1 MHNIGLSIL
10 IFVIFA
16 LLIGALLK
24 SVMRNSR
31 LPYTV
36 VLLLVGIIF
45 GGINQW
51 GLFGSDTLMSGMFS
65 QVGNID
71 PHLILYLFLPTLIF
85 ESAYSMEPHLFFR
98 IAPQIILL
106 AVIGLI
112 ISMVLSA
119 LAINWLLSW
128 GMGTAL
134 LFGALISA
142 TDPVAVVALLK
153 EKSSRKRLETLIEG
167 ESLLND
173 GTAIVFF
180 SLFYGFAL
188 GTTTEVQALPVVGKF
203 IWVVTAGLIIGAA
216 VGWSVLW
223 IIGKLINQPL
233 IEITLSVTAAYLTF
247 IIAESLHVS
256 GVVALVALA
265 LMFSTIGRTRISPE
279 ISHFLHQFWEM
290 MTYLA
295 NTLIFLIVGIVIM
308 THTEFDSPRLWGIL
322 IILYILLTV
331 IRTVSVWTLM
341 PLLERIGVGI
351 NRQKATVLVWGGLRG
366 AVSLSLALS
375 LAQDTAVPEQ
385 LRDQILFLTAGI
397 VFLTIVINGS
407 TMEWL
412 LQLLKLDQLPPAK
425 EASVQKARQTL
436 NKKMKKFLKTLRHN
450 PFFDMVKMDSLG
462 HLIGRD
468 NTEEADPDKMII
480 KQEDIDVA
488 FMRRLLEIERNDYW
502 QQFEEGHIG
511 RQATFILSRSIEQAL
526 DNNPVIAPR
535 HSLDDSFKVPEPP
548 KWLQELPVMG
558 HSMNDWLF
566 TRLSLSYDI
575 ARGFVAAQEEM
586 RSHIKALQ
594 PDKKIGNRVEAMIDK
609 NCSQAFSFTR
619 HISQKYPELI
629 NQLQSKSARRLLLN
643 HERSLIWKMEHDG
656 VLEAAEAQHL
666 IDNIEAQ
673 MLKMR
678 QQINQSFTERD
689 TQ

>member
-1 MHNIGLSIL
+1 MHDNGLFL
-10 IFVIFA
+10 LLFVIFS

-24 SVMRNSR
+24 ALMRNSR

-36 VLLLVGIIF
+36 VLLLIGIAA
-45 GGINQW
+45 GGMNQF
-51 GLFGSDTLMSGMFS
+51 GLFGNNTMMGAIFT

-71 PHLILYLFLPTLIF
+71 PHLILFLFLPTLIF

-106 AVIGLI
+106 AIAGLI

-119 LAINWLLSW
+119 LAVNWLFSW
-128 GMGTAL
+128 GLGTAL

-188 GTTTEVQALPVVGKF
+188 GITTEVNALSVVGQF
-203 IWVVTAGLIIGAA
+203 IWVVSAGLIIGT
-216 VGWSVLW
+216 VIGWTILW

-233 IEITLSVTAAYLTF
+233 IEITLSVAAAYLTF
-247 IIAESLHVS
+247 VIAESLHVS
-256 GVVALVALA
+256 GIVALVALA
-265 LMFSTIGRTRISPE
+265 LMFSTLGRTRISPE

-290 MTYLA
+290 MSYLA

-308 THTEFDSPRLWGIL
+308 THTTFDSPQLWIALGVI
-322 IILYILLTV
+322 YILLIL
-331 IRTVSVWTLM
+331 IRAFSVWALM
-341 PLLERIGVGI
+341 PLLKRIGVGI
-351 NRQKATVLVWGGLRG
+351 TRQKATVLVWGGLRG

-375 LAQDTAVPEQ
+375 LAQDEAVPQQ
-385 LRDQILFLTAGI
+385 LREQILFLTAGI

-412 LQLLKLDQLPPAK
+412 LHLLKLDRLPPAK
-425 EASVQKARQTL
+425 EESVQKARQTISEQ
-436 NKKMKKFLKTLRHN
+436 MDVFLKTIAHN
-450 PFFDMVKMDSLG
+450 PFFNMVQLDSLG
-462 HLIGRD
+462 RIVDGYSTDADAADREGIKR
-468 NTEEADPDKMII
+468 EEI
-480 KQEDIDVA
+480 DIA
-488 FMRRLLEIERNDYW
+488 FMRRLLEIERSDYW
-502 QQFEEGHIG
+502 HQFEEGHIG
-511 RQATFILSRSIEQAL
+511 RQAAFVLSRSVEHAL
-526 DNNPVIAPR
+526 DNNPVISPR
-535 HSLDDSFKVPEPP
+535 LFLEEHFKVPIPP
-548 KWLQELPVMG
+548 KWIRELPVAG
-558 HSMNDWLF
+558 HYMQEWLF

-594 PDKKIGNRVEAMIDK
+594 PDAATGERIEAMIDA

-619 HISQKYPELI
+619 HISREYSDLI
-629 NQLQSKSARRLLLN
+629 AQLQSKSARRLLLN
-643 HERSLIWKMEHDG
+643 HERSLIWKMEHEG
-656 VLEAAEAQHL
+656 VLESAEARHL
-666 IDNIEAQ
+666 IDNIEVQ

-678 QQINQSFTERD
+678 AQED
-689 TQ
+689 E

>member
-1 MHNIGLSIL
+1 MHNTGLSIL
-10 IFVIFA
+10 LFVIISF
-16 LLIGALLK
+16 LIGALLK
-24 SVMRNSR
+24 AVMRDSR
-31 LPYTV
+31 VPYTV
-36 VLLLVGIIF
+36 VLLLVGIAL
-45 GGINQW
+45 GGINH
-51 GLFGSDTLMSGMFS
+51 FGFFGTDTLISGIFI

-106 AVIGLI
+106 SVIGLI
-112 ISMVLSA
+112 ISMILSA
-119 LAINWLLSW
+119 LAIHWLLSW
-128 GMGTAL
+128 GMGAAL

-188 GTTTEVQALPVVGKF
+188 GTTTDVQALSVVGKF
-203 IWVVTAGLIIGAA
+203 IWVVAAGLIVGAA
-216 VGWSVLW
+216 IGWAALW

-233 IEITLSVTAAYLTF
+233 IEITLSITAAYLTF
-247 IIAESLHVS
+247 IIAEFFHVS
-256 GVVALVALA
+256 GVVALVTLA
-265 LMFSTIGRTRISPE
+265 LMFSTIGRIRISPE

-308 THTEFDSPRLWGIL
+308 THTTFDSPKLWLTLGV
-322 IILYILLTV
+322 LYILLII

-341 PLLERIGVGI
+341 PLLERIGIGI

-375 LAQDTAVPEQ
+375 LAQDSAVPEQ
-385 LRDQILFLTAGI
+385 LREQILFLTAGI

-412 LQLLKLDQLPPAK
+412 LHLLKLDKLPPAK

-436 NKKMKKFLKTLRHN
+436 NEQMKVFLNTLVHN
-450 PFFDMVKMDSLG
+450 PFFNMIKLNSLSR
-462 HLIGRD
+462 LIGGRSVD
-468 NTEEADPDKMII
+468 EFASSKLSL
-480 KQEDIDVA
+480 KQEDIGVA
-488 FMRRLLEIERNDYW
+488 FMRRLLEIERSDYW
-502 QQFEEGHIG
+502 RQFEEGHIG
-511 RQATFILSRSIEQAL
+511 RQATFVLSRSVEYAL
-526 DNNPVIAPR
+526 DNNPVITPR
-535 HSLDDSFKVPEPP
+535 HSLDDSFKVPTAP
-548 KWLQELPVMG
+548 KWIQKLPVMG
-558 HSMNDWLF
+558 NSMEEWLL

-575 ARGFVAAQEEM
+575 ARGFVEAQEEM
-586 RSHIKALQ
+586 RTHIKALQ
-594 PDKKIGNRVEAMIDK
+594 PDERTGNYIEEMIDK

-619 HISQKYPELI
+619 HINLEYPELI
-629 NQLQSKSARRLLLN
+629 TQLQLKSARRLLLN

-656 VLEAAEAQHL
+656 VLEAAEAQNL
-666 IDNIEAQ
+666 IDDIETQ
-673 MLKMR
+673 MLTMR
-678 QQINQSFTERD
+678 QNSQ
-689 TQ
+689 

>member
-1 MHNIGLSIL
+1 MHNSGLSIL
-10 IFVIFA
+10 LFVIFS
-16 LLIGALLK
+16 LLTGALLK
-24 SVMRNSR
+24 AVMRNSR

-36 VLLLVGIIF
+36 ILLLLGIAA
-45 GGINQW
+45 GGMNHF
-51 GLFGSDTLMSGMFS
+51 GLFGEETLISGIFT
-65 QVGNID
+65 QVGHID
-71 PHLILYLFLPTLIF
+71 PHLILFLFLPTLIF

-98 IAPQIILL
+98 IAPQITLL
-106 AVIGLI
+106 AIVGLI

-119 LAINWLLSW
+119 LAVSWLLSW
-128 GMGTAL
+128 GMGVAL

-188 GTTTEVQALPVVGKF
+188 GTTTEVETLPVIGEF
-203 IWVVTAGLIIGAA
+203 IWVVSAGLIIGAA

-233 IEITLSVTAAYLTF
+233 IEITLSVAAAYLTF
-247 IIAESLHVS
+247 IIAETMHVS

-265 LMFSTIGRTRISPE
+265 LMFSTLGRTRVSPE

-290 MTYLA
+290 MCYMA

-308 THTEFDSPRLWGIL
+308 THTTFDSPQLWITL
-322 IILYILLTV
+322 VVLYIVLTL
-331 IRTVSVWTLM
+331 IRTASVWTLM
-341 PLLERIGVGI
+341 PLLRRIGVGI
-351 NRQKATVLVWGGLRG
+351 TREKATVLVWGGLRG

-375 LAQDTAVPEQ
+375 LAQDEAVPEQ
-385 LRDQILFLTAGI
+385 LREQILFLTAGI

-412 LQLLKLDQLPPAK
+412 LHLLKLDKLPAAK

-436 NKKMKKFLKTLRHN
+436 NKEMDSFLTTLTHN
-450 PFFDMVKMDSLG
+450 PFFNMVKLDSLG
-462 HLIGRD
+462 RLIEK
-468 NTEEADPDKMII
+468 TSQPDTVTI
-480 KQEDIDVA
+480 KQEEIDVA
-488 FMRRLLEIERNDYW
+488 FMRRLLEIERSDYW
-502 QQFEEGHIG
+502 RQFEEGHIG
-511 RQATFILSRSIEQAL
+511 RQAAFELSRSVENAL

-535 HSLDDSFKVPEPP
+535 YSLEEDFKVPTPP
-548 KWLQELPVMG
+548 KWIQNLPIMG
-558 HSMNDWLF
+558 HSMEEWLF
-566 TRLSLSYDI
+566 THLSLSYDI

-586 RSHIKALQ
+586 RRHIKALQ
-594 PDKKIGNRVEAMIDK
+594 PDEETGNRIEAMINQ
-609 NCSQAFSFTR
+609 NCTQAFTFTR
-619 HISQKYPELI
+619 HINREYPELI
-629 NQLQSKSARRLLLN
+629 AQLQSKSARRLLLN

-656 VLEAAEAQHL
+656 VLETAEAQHL
-666 IDNIEAQ
+666 IDNIETQ
-673 MLKMR
+673 MLQMR
-678 QQINQSFTERD
+678 EEENE
-689 TQ
+689 